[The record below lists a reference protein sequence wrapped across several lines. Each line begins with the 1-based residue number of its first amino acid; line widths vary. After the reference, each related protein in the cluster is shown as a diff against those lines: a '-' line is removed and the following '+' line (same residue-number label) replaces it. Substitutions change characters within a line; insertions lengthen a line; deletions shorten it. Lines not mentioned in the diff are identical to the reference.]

1 MKKALFIIS
10 GKAKYIPD
18 LIHIH
23 IQDHGKLI
31 NGEFG
36 GVIIVCEFF
45 NRSLQVFYLGYQIV
59 VTEFLLCLF
68 LNGMKDP
75 LRIRPRIQAS
85 FFSCG
90 SVSLRDARRARF
102 AS

>member
-45 NRSLQVFYLGYQIV
+45 NRSLQVFYLVPVCEGAAGEKRNPQ
-59 VTEFLLCLF
+59 
-68 LNGMKDP
+68 
-75 LRIRPRIQAS
+75 S
-85 FFSCG
+85 
-90 SVSLRDARRARF
+90 
-102 AS
+102 

>member
-10 GKAKYIPD
+10 SKAKYIPD

-45 NRSLQVFYLGYQIV
+45 NRSLQVSTLD
-59 VTEFLLCLF
+59 T
-68 LNGMKDP
+68 
-75 LRIRPRIQAS
+75 R
-85 FFSCG
+85 
-90 SVSLRDARRARF
+90 
-102 AS
+102 

>member
-1 MKKALFIIS
+1 MKKALFIIA

-36 GVIIVCEFF
+36 GVIIICEFF
-45 NRSLQVFYLGYQIV
+45 NRSLQVFYLD
-59 VTEFLLCLF
+59 T
-68 LNGMKDP
+68 
-75 LRIRPRIQAS
+75 R
-85 FFSCG
+85 
-90 SVSLRDARRARF
+90 
-102 AS
+102 

>member
-10 GKAKYIPD
+10 GKAKHIPD

-36 GVIIVCEFF
+36 GVIIICEFF

-59 VTEFLLCLF
+59 VTEFLLC
-68 LNGMKDP
+68 P
-75 LRIRPRIQAS
+75 LRIRPRIQVS

>member
-36 GVIIVCEFF
+36 GLIIVCEFF

-59 VTEFLLCLF
+59 VTEFSAVSV
-68 LNGMKDP
+68 
-75 LRIRPRIQAS
+75 PRWHEGSHCGYDHAS
-85 FFSCG
+85 RYRFSPVG
-90 SVSLRDARRARF
+90 LSL
-102 AS
+102 